1 MKNFGL
7 EHTHAIV
14 RLFQWQLLVHFQ
26 VLLYMQV
33 PVQILDT
40 DVVHVQVVAGR
51 DGANP
56 VENIFRRRGPRDG
69 VDHNVCVRKQAM
81 HSAGH
86 LVGNLAG
93 ALESYVARQPDRDI
107 RKVAVAGT
115 ADAHTVHFEQALHTL
130 QGSDDLATR
139 ANRSGVE
146 KRVYGATRQARADEN
161 DNTGHEESG
170 DWVSLN
176 QPGPARN
183 AQLQTKCPG
192 CRWQCRRKS
201 SGQLWPAQPTTN
213 WLRPCAS
220 RSASTRN

>member
-1 MKNFGL
+1 
-7 EHTHAIV
+7 
-14 RLFQWQLLVHFQ
+14 
-26 VLLYMQV
+26 MQV

-170 DWVSLN
+170 DWDSLN
-176 QPGPARN
+176 QPGNVGASAERY
-183 AQLQTKCPG
+183 Q
-192 CRWQCRRKS
+192 RKS
-201 SGQLWPAQPTTN
+201 KGDDSA
-213 WLRPCAS
+213 RPDVGRGTKPVRLQSLAVVLCRDA
-220 RSASTRN
+220 A